1 MAVIGTKG
9 FGALPK
15 YCTLLMG
22 AFFVAG
28 MLICLV
34 RDLMP
39 RRFARYVPSP
49 MAMSVPFYIGAASV
63 SAVLRRLFL
72 CVGVLLH
79 CWVLRAQPH
88 GYVCALLH
96 RRRIGGS

>member
-1 MAVIGTKG
+1 MATIGTKG

-22 AFFVAG
+22 MFFVAG
-28 MLICLV
+28 MLICLI

-39 RRFARYVPSP
+39 RKWAKYVPSP

-63 SAVLRRLFL
+63 SVAMLACLF
-72 CVGVLLH
+72 
-79 CWVLRAQPH
+79 WF
-88 GYVCALLH
+88 ALYC
-96 RRRIGGS
+96 

>member
-1 MAVIGTKG
+1 MATIGTKG

-22 AFFVAG
+22 MFFLGG

-34 RDLMP
+34 RDLAP
-39 RRFARYVPSP
+39 RKWARYIPSP

-63 SAVLRRLFL
+63 RCCCL
-72 CVGVLLH
+72 GVLGFMARDGWFTGH
-79 CWVLRAQPH
+79 QP
-88 GYVCALLH
+88 VEC
-96 RRRIGGS
+96 